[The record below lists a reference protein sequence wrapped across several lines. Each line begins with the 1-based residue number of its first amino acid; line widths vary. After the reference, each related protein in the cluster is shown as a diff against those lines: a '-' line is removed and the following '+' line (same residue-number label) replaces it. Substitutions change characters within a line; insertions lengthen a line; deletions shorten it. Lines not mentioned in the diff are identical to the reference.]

1 MAVSGPGTAGGG
13 NGEHTINDRVS
24 AENHDQRRQKMSE
37 RAQAKMPTA
46 MAMTPVRPWPT
57 SF

>member
-1 MAVSGPGTAGGG
+1 
-13 NGEHTINDRVS
+13 
-24 AENHDQRRQKMSE
+24 MSE

-57 SF
+57 SFQTARSAARPPRVRSPETEPGNWQGSTRRNT